1 MKLISKVCSGAL
13 LLAFSGSVFA
23 GNPQRAGSAGGSE
36 LLINPW
42 ARSAGM
48 GSANVASVQGLNA
61 TFLNIAGITSVES
74 TTVGFSH
81 TQWLEGA
88 GISINSAAL
97 NQRVSSGGVLT
108 GSITSVNFGE
118 LIRTNGANPDGG
130 IGTVSPSTTIIS
142 VGYAQM
148 FTKAIRGGV
157 NLKLYNTQ
165 IVDLNVATA
174 LVDAGVQYVTGA
186 EEEIKFGVTL
196 RNVGPSAAF
205 TGDGQSRRLPVPQ
218 GGFSQAFEEKSAEYE
233 MPATLSLGGSY
244 DFIFDQQRLTLSGAF
259 QSNSFQKDQYTVGA
273 EYAVKELIMVR
284 GAYTFFNNGENG
296 ATTTVSSGVSAGIS
310 VDLPLGK
317 ESEKDVSMDYA
328 FRSTNTFSGS
338 HSLGLTFKL

>member
-1 MKLISKVCSGAL
+1 MKLFSKI
-13 LLAFSGSVFA
+13 FSGVLILAVSGSAYA

-48 GSANVASVQGLNA
+48 GSANVASVNGLNA

-74 TTVGFSH
+74 TTVGFSN

-88 GISINSAAL
+88 GISINSAAI

-108 GSITSVNFGE
+108 GSITSLNFGE
-118 LIRTNGANPDGG
+118 LIRTNEANPDGG

-142 VGYAQM
+142 MGYAQM

-157 NLKLYNTQ
+157 NIKLYNTQ
-165 IVDLNVATA
+165 IVDMNVATA
-174 LVDAGVQYVTGA
+174 LVDAGVQYVTGSQ
-186 EEEIKFGVTL
+186 EEIKFGVTL
-196 RNVGPSAAF
+196 RNVGPSAAY
-205 TGDGQSRRLPVPQ
+205 TGDGQSVRLPVPQ
-218 GGFSQAFEEKSAEYE
+218 GGFSQAFEEKSASFE
-233 MPATLSLGGSY
+233 MPATLALGGSY
-244 DFIFDQQRLTLSGAF
+244 DFLFEQQRLTLSAAF
-259 QSNSFQKDQYTVGA
+259 QSNSFQKDQYTIGG
-273 EYAVKELIMVR
+273 EYAIKELIMIR
-284 GAYTFFNNGENG
+284 GGYTFYNNGENG
-296 ATTTVSSGVSAGIS
+296 TTTTVNSGVSAGMS

-317 ESEKDVSMDYA
+317 ESEKDVSLDYA

-338 HSLGLTFKL
+338 HSIGLTFKL